1 MRHSEGEN
9 VNRELQDSVK
19 EGSRKN
25 YIETGEAGKRR
36 VWTRHRTGAER
47 GAVLRESMPSCC

>member
-1 MRHSEGEN
+1 MRCSKGEN
-9 VNRELQDSVK
+9 VNRGLQDSVK

-47 GAVLRESMPSCC
+47 GAVLRESMPSC